1 MAAHVEHDQAFSTV
15 DDAISNGNLTDVIS
29 NLTDVIANLT
39 RVIGN
44 LTDIIGNRT
53 DAMNWHDTHGSRTST
68 YGEPGPFRL
77 CPTMIGL
84 GIMGLIQRSFT
95 PIWTG
100 VPKGC
105 PRGRR
110 WPISAPS
117 SHLDPALGL
126 LWRRTAVVASGV
138 LLASLLLWMLLF
150 RASLVFRAPF
160 ATVTWWAC
168 GETALMAA
176 AAWVLYAGDK
186 GLRIARVLFGLAL
199 IPFGVA
205 HFTYLDRTIGMVP
218 GWLPWHAAWAYFTGC
233 ALIAAGVAVLIGV
246 CARLAATLAAVKLGL
261 FTLLVWVP
269 VIAAGPDASQWS
281 EFVVSWALMAG
292 AWVVAD
298 SYGGVPW
305 VGLTRS
311 RAFSDQRFAS
321 SG

>member
-1 MAAHVEHDQAFSTV
+1 
-15 DDAISNGNLTDVIS
+15 
-29 NLTDVIANLT
+29 
-39 RVIGN
+39 
-44 LTDIIGNRT
+44 
-53 DAMNWHDTHGSRTST
+53 
-68 YGEPGPFRL
+68 
-77 CPTMIGL
+77 MIGL
-84 GIMGLIQRSFT
+84 GIMGLIQRGFT

-100 VPKGC
+100 VPKGMPAREALAYLC
-105 PRGRR
+105 AF
-110 WPISAPS
+110 ISLGS
-117 SHLDPALGL
+117 GIGL

-150 RASLVFRAPF
+150 RAPLVFRAPF

-176 AAWVLYAGDK
+176 AAWVLYGGDK

-246 CARLAATLAAVKLGL
+246 CARLAATLAAVELGL

-269 VIAAGPDASQWS
+269 VIVAGPDASQWS
-281 EFVVSWALMAG
+281 EFVVSWALTAG

-321 SG
+321 AG